1 MIPYEREKIKCL
13 KGRKNMATTA
23 ERIKQLRKKKG
34 ISQSELAEVIGVK
47 NNTVSTWER
56 GTRKPDFEALNLLS
70 DYFEVSFEYI
80 LGSSDK
86 EEARVKPTQDELDQ
100 LALSALADDLYDNM
114 KKYCQ
119 LSTKSQKMIDALIN
133 ATYQMEKQDGELKG
147 DTFRVTIVPKE
158 DSYSW

>member
-1 MIPYEREKIKCL
+1 
-13 KGRKNMATTA
+13 MATAA
-23 ERIKQLRKKKG
+23 ERIKQLRKKNG

-86 EEARVKPTQDELDQ
+86 EKARVKPTEEELDQ
-100 LALSALADDLYDNM
+100 LALSALADELYDNV

-133 ATYQMEKQDGELKG
+133 ATYQMEKQEGELKG
-147 DTFRVTIVPKE
+147 EAFRIEIVPKPE
-158 DSYSW
+158 G

>member
-1 MIPYEREKIKCL
+1 
-13 KGRKNMATTA
+13 MATTA

-158 DSYSW
+158 DSYSWL

>member
-1 MIPYEREKIKCL
+1 
-13 KGRKNMATTA
+13 MATTA
-23 ERIKQLRKKKG
+23 DRIKQLRKKKG
-34 ISQSELAEVIGVK
+34 ISQSELAELIGVK

-86 EEARVKPTQDELDQ
+86 EEARVKPTQDELNE
-100 LALSALADDLYDNM
+100 LALAALADDLYDNM

>member
-1 MIPYEREKIKCL
+1 
-13 KGRKNMATTA
+13 MATTA

-34 ISQSELAEVIGVK
+34 ISQSELAELIGVK

-70 DYFEVSFEYI
+70 NYFAVSFEYI

-100 LALSALADDLYDNM
+100 LALSALADELYDNV
-114 KKYCQ
+114 KKYCM
-119 LSTKSQKMIDALIN
+119 LSNKSQKMIDALIN
-133 ATYQMEKQDGELKG
+133 ATYQMEKLDGELKG
-147 DTFRVTIVPKE
+147 EAFEITIVPK
-158 DSYSW
+158 DVR

>member
-1 MIPYEREKIKCL
+1 
-13 KGRKNMATTA
+13 MATAA

-47 NNTVSTWER
+47 NNTVLTWER

-86 EEARVKPTQDELDQ
+86 EEGRVKPTEEELDQ
-100 LALSALADDLYDNM
+100 LALSALADELYDNV

-119 LSTKSQKMIDALIN
+119 LSTKSQKIIDALIN

-147 DTFRVTIVPKE
+147 EAFRIEIEPKVE
-158 DSYSW
+158 G

>member
-1 MIPYEREKIKCL
+1 
-13 KGRKNMATTA
+13 MATTA

-114 KKYCQ
+114 KKYCR

-133 ATYQMEKQDGELKG
+133 ATYQMEKQDGELKS

>member
-1 MIPYEREKIKCL
+1 
-13 KGRKNMATTA
+13 MATTA

-34 ISQSELAEVIGVK
+34 ISQSELAALIGVK

-70 DYFEVSFEYI
+70 NYFEVSFEYI

>member
-1 MIPYEREKIKCL
+1 
-13 KGRKNMATTA
+13 MATAA

-86 EEARVKPTQDELDQ
+86 EKSRVKPTEEELDQ
-100 LALSALADDLYDNM
+100 LALSALADELYDNV

-133 ATYQMEKQDGELKG
+133 ATYQMEKQEGELKG
-147 DTFRVTIVPKE
+147 EAFRIEIVPKPE
-158 DSYSW
+158 G

>member
-1 MIPYEREKIKCL
+1 
-13 KGRKNMATTA
+13 MATTA

-34 ISQSELAEVIGVK
+34 ISQSELAELIGVK
-47 NNTVSTWER
+47 TNTVSTWER

-86 EEARVKPTQDELDQ
+86 EKARVKPTEEELDQ
-100 LALSALADDLYDNM
+100 LALSALADELYDNV

>member
-1 MIPYEREKIKCL
+1 
-13 KGRKNMATTA
+13 MATTA

-86 EEARVKPTQDELDQ
+86 EEARVKPTQDELDR

>member
-1 MIPYEREKIKCL
+1 
-13 KGRKNMATTA
+13 MATTA

-47 NNTVSTWER
+47 NNTVSTLER

>member
-1 MIPYEREKIKCL
+1 
-13 KGRKNMATTA
+13 MATTA

-147 DTFRVTIVPKE
+147 ETFRIEIVPKE
-158 DSYSW
+158 EG

>member
-1 MIPYEREKIKCL
+1 
-13 KGRKNMATTA
+13 MATTA

-158 DSYSW
+158 DSYSWR

>member
-1 MIPYEREKIKCL
+1 
-13 KGRKNMATTA
+13 MATTA

-34 ISQSELAEVIGVK
+34 ISQSELAELIGVK

-86 EEARVKPTQDELDQ
+86 EEARVKPTQDELDE
-100 LALSALADDLYDNM
+100 LALSALADELYDHV
-114 KKYCQ
+114 KKYSM
-119 LSTKSQKMIDALIN
+119 LSNKSQKMIDALIS
-133 ATYQMEKQDGELKG
+133 ATYQMEKSEGELKG
-147 DTFRVTIVPKE
+147 ELFDITIVPKE
-158 DSYSW
+158 K

>member
-1 MIPYEREKIKCL
+1 
-13 KGRKNMATTA
+13 MATTA

-86 EEARVKPTQDELDQ
+86 EEARVKPTQNELDQ

-133 ATYQMEKQDGELKG
+133 ATYQMEKQDGELRG

>member
-1 MIPYEREKIKCL
+1 
-13 KGRKNMATTA
+13 MATTA

-133 ATYQMEKQDGELKG
+133 ATYQMKKQDGELEG
-147 DTFRVTIVPKE
+147 DLFRITIVPKE
-158 DSYSW
+158 ER

>member
-1 MIPYEREKIKCL
+1 
-13 KGRKNMATTA
+13 MATTA

-86 EEARVKPTQDELDQ
+86 EEARVKPTQDELNE
-100 LALSALADDLYDNM
+100 LALAALADDLYDNM

>member
-1 MIPYEREKIKCL
+1 
-13 KGRKNMATTA
+13 MATTA

-86 EEARVKPTQDELDQ
+86 EEARVKPTQEELDS
-100 LALSALADDLYDNM
+100 LALSVLADELYDNV
-114 KKYCQ
+114 KKYCR

-147 DTFRVTIVPKE
+147 ETFRIEIVPKE
-158 DSYSW
+158 EG

>member
-1 MIPYEREKIKCL
+1 
-13 KGRKNMATTA
+13 MATTA

-133 ATYQMEKQDGELKG
+133 ATYQMEKLDGELKG
-147 DTFRVTIVPKE
+147 EAFEITIVPK
-158 DSYSW
+158 DVR

>member
-1 MIPYEREKIKCL
+1 
-13 KGRKNMATTA
+13 MATTA

-133 ATYQMEKQDGELKG
+133 ATYQMEKQDGEMKG

>member
-1 MIPYEREKIKCL
+1 
-13 KGRKNMATTA
+13 MATTA

-100 LALSALADDLYDNM
+100 LALSALADDLYDNV
-114 KKYCQ
+114 KKYCR
-119 LSTKSQKMIDALIN
+119 LRTKSKKMIDALKVFTEQAVIL
-133 ATYQMEKQDGELKG
+133 QLSLK
-147 DTFRVTIVPKE
+147 
-158 DSYSW
+158 